1 MTLGMLLQHASFPF
15 NKLEGWIIRQ
25 SANDFIKG
33 GPWGYPSRDR
43 AVRVDIYD
51 ARHGITTTGRIAQV
65 EKRKQASRM
74 IAVPVRYDH
83 TLHPVEGYMHGR
95 YVPDERFGIGSGVE
109 EGKMGTL
116 PVNLSFL
123 SSLKGQD
130 GLVKQ
135 QESIR

>member
-1 MTLGMLLQHASFPF
+1 
-15 NKLEGWIIRQ
+15 
-25 SANDFIKG
+25 
-33 GPWGYPSRDR
+33 
-43 AVRVDIYD
+43 
-51 ARHGITTTGRIAQV
+51 
-65 EKRKQASRM
+65 
-74 IAVPVRYDH
+74 
-83 TLHPVEGYMHGR
+83 MHGR